1 MAVKHALH
9 KEFPLKIRRFAAVL
23 VSAVGLLS
31 VAACSG
37 GSSAEN
43 EGGTAASTAVLT
55 VASSASVT
63 TWDPVASFS
72 TEAMYMGNLYEPL
85 LWKNPAGSDED
96 YTPALATGWTTS
108 DDGLTWTFDIRE
120 GVTFHTGEALDAAAV
135 QKSLEAAKER
145 GGASFIWAPVESIK
159 ATSDTEVVMEL
170 AYAAPVDLIVSS
182 TYGAWIVAPSAL
194 DAAAEDE
201 KYFESG
207 VDAGTGPYTLDTFTA
222 GEKVV
227 LKKYDD
233 YWNTEKAATYE
244 TVDVAITSDAVT
256 AQQMLTAGEV
266 RYSTQIPL
274 ENIESFESNDDYD
287 VNVSKSPFNFV
298 ALFNT
303 TRPPLDD
310 PAVRRALS
318 YAVPY
323 EEIIEVGAAGY
334 GTQSFGPVPDGIFPF
349 DPDVSQYTQ
358 DLDQAKKLLADAGHA
373 DGFDLTLTFASENA
387 AEKRF
392 VPLIKDAFAQ
402 IGVDVKVKAQLF
414 NQQWEEAKAD
424 PAKAQDIFVLYYWP
438 TYSDAGSDNLYSLF
452 HSSDAPFFNLS
463 YWKND
468 EYDQLID
475 EAGTFTATD
484 RERAQSMY
492 SEAMELLYDEAPGVF
507 LYDAQAV
514 QVVPAGLEVP
524 SANENY
530 PFTAFFAGFK
540 PS

>member
-37 GSSAEN
+37 GSSAKN

-463 YWKND
+463 YWKNE

>member
-1 MAVKHALH
+1 MKN
-9 KEFPLKIRRFAAVL
+9 RRIASAL
-23 VSAVGLLS
+23 VSVVGLLTL
-31 VAACSG
+31 AACSG
-37 GSSAEN
+37 QDPAGDGEAS
-43 EGGTAASTAVLT
+43 AASTAVLT

-63 TWDPVASFS
+63 TWDPIASFS

-85 LWKNPAGSDED
+85 LWKNPAGSEED
-96 YTPALATGWTTS
+96 YTPALATAWETS
-108 DDGLTWTFDIRE
+108 EDGLTWTFDIRE
-120 GVTFHTGEALDAAAV
+120 GVSFHTGEPLDAPAV
-135 QKSLEAAKER
+135 QKSLEAAKDH

-159 ATSDTEVVMEL
+159 ATSDFEVVMQL
-170 AYAAPVDLIVSS
+170 SYPAPVDLIVSS

-194 DAAAEDE
+194 EAAAEDE

-207 VDAGTGPYTLDTFTA
+207 TDAGTGPYTLDSYTA

-227 LKKYDD
+227 LTKFAD
-233 YWNTEKAATYE
+233 YWNPDRTATYE

-266 RYSTQIPL
+266 KYSTQVPL
-274 ENIESFESNDDYD
+274 ENVATFESDPDYE

-310 PAVRRALS
+310 PAVRQALS

-323 EEIIEVGAAGY
+323 DEIIAVGAQGY

-349 DPDVSQYTQ
+349 DSGVSQYTQ

-402 IGVDVKVKAQLF
+402 IGVNVEVKAQLF

-468 EYDQLID
+468 RYDQLID
-475 EAGTFTATD
+475 RAGTFTATD
-484 RERAQSMY
+484 RDRAQSMY
-492 SEAMELLYDEAPGVF
+492 SEAMELLYDQAPGVF